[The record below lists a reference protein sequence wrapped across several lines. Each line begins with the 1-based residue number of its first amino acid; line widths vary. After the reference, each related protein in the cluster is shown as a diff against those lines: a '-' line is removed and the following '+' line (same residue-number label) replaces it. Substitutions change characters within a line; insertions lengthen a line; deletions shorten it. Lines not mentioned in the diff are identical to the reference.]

1 MRNENEEYYEPE
13 GQQEEMAFVERK
25 RILFLGLPWTF
36 TKYMINESFVTVKR
50 GLFST
55 TEDDCYMYKI
65 QDVKLMQSLVERLF
79 GLGTVVCY
87 TGDTTDPVLKLVHI
101 KNSKEM
107 KEYILKT
114 SEEARIKRRTV
125 NMLDIDSDM
134 DNIED

>member
-1 MRNENEEYYEPE
+1 MKGENI
-13 GQQEEMAFVERK
+13 MVEKK
-25 RILFLGLPWTF
+25 RTKWFGLPICF
-36 TKYMINESFVTVKR
+36 TTYTVEEEKINIRR
-50 GLFST
+50 GLFNIS
-55 TEDDCYMYKI
+55 EDDAYMYKI
-65 QDVKLMQSLVERLF
+65 QDVKLTQSLVERLF